1 MNETLTKP
9 FRAPRAA
16 KERAIPLGKES
27 EEPTELGLVWGRVVV
42 KETQAV
48 EVDQTEKDRSGSQC
62 TTAKVNDPTHE
73 SSKVQSPCLSE
84 FEDFLDQCDAR
95 RKWEAEQRE
104 ALPLLTSRQRMDA
117 FWESILQN
125 EKRRLAEDT
134 LAPMINVEDICLNE
148 FSDDDDVP
156 IVDTLPQKTKNL
168 SLLANAASKKRVKK
182 PTKTLWSYETVA
194 EPAGVVSKYWDSPA
208 SSVRSTKRI
217 AKQKLSDFKSTSFV
231 CTTFHFICLFFIC
244 RCVHYYPHVFQ

>member
-1 MNETLTKP
+1 MNKTLTKP
-9 FRAPRAA
+9 FRVPRAA
-16 KERAIPLGKES
+16 KERAIPPGKES

-48 EVDQTEKDRSGSQC
+48 EVDQVEKERSGSQC

-84 FEDFLDQCDAR
+84 FEDFLEERDAR

-104 ALPLLTSRQRMDA
+104 ALPLLTSRQRTDA

-168 SLLANAASKKRVKK
+168 TLLANRIEKKSKEANQNTMVLRDC
-182 PTKTLWSYETVA
+182 S
-194 EPAGVVSKYWDSPA
+194 
-208 SSVRSTKRI
+208 
-217 AKQKLSDFKSTSFV
+217 
-231 CTTFHFICLFFIC
+231 
-244 RCVHYYPHVFQ
+244 